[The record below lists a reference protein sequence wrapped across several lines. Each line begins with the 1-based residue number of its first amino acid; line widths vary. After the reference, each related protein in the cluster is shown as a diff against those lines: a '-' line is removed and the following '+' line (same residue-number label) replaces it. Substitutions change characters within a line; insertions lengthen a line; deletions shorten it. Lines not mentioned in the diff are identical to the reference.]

1 MLSSTTTFGYHAVLG
16 KAMGNRQEP
25 GPVLTAGPSILVAE
39 DDSALAELLRFN
51 LDHKGYKTTVC
62 VDGDEAGWMLRD
74 TPPSL
79 AILDWMLPA
88 RSGLKLCRDIRA
100 NPVTAAMP
108 VLILTARTEVDD
120 RLRGFEAGADDY
132 LGKPF
137 EMAEL
142 VSRVKAL
149 LRRAESHPVKTLLS
163 VGAITLD
170 PVQRKVHD
178 GNRPVHLGPKE
189 YGILECLMR
198 EPGKVYSREEILEA
212 VWGPDSFIDFR
223 TVDVNVNRL
232 RHALRQDVGRTTIR
246 TVRLGGYAIEI
257 PSDS

>member
-1 MLSSTTTFGYHAVLG
+1 MPEDV
-16 KAMGNRQEP
+16 R
-25 GPVLTAGPSILVAE
+25 ILVAE

-51 LDHKGYKTTVC
+51 LEHEGYETVLC
-62 VDGDEAGWMLRD
+62 ADGEEAARMLRD
-74 TPPSL
+74 SPPRL

-100 NPVTAAMP
+100 NPVTAGMP
-108 VLILTARTEVDD
+108 VMILTARTTVED
-120 RLRGFEAGADDY
+120 RLRGFDAGADDY

-149 LRRAESHPVKTLLS
+149 LRRAEGYPAGTQME
-163 VGAITLD
+163 VGAVTLD
-170 PVQRKVHD
+170 PVRRRVRS
-178 GNRPVHLGPKE
+178 GERTVPLGPKE

-198 EPGKVYSREEILEA
+198 EPGRVYSREELLDA
-212 VWGPDSFIDFR
+212 VWGPDSYVDPR

-232 RHALRQDVGRTTIR
+232 RQALVKGGGGGLIR
-246 TVRLGGYAIEI
+246 TVRLGGYAI
-257 PSDS
+257 DDLDAG

>member
-1 MLSSTTTFGYHAVLG
+1 MPDGARI
-16 KAMGNRQEP
+16 M
-25 GPVLTAGPSILVAE
+25 VAE
-39 DDSALAELLRFN
+39 DDAALAELLRFN
-51 LDHKGYKTTVC
+51 LHHEGYETVLC
-62 VDGDEAGWMLRD
+62 ADGNEAARLLRD
-74 TPPSL
+74 SPLRL

-100 NPVTAAMP
+100 NPATAGMP
-108 VLILTARTEVDD
+108 VMILTARTTVED
-120 RLRGFEAGADDY
+120 RLRGFDAGADDY

-149 LRRAESHPVKTLLS
+149 LRRTEGYPAGAQMK

-170 PVQRKVHD
+170 PVRRRVRN
-178 GNRPVHLGPKE
+178 GGRAVSLGPKE

-198 EPGKVYSREEILEA
+198 EPGRVYSREELLDA
-212 VWGPDSFIDFR
+212 VWGPDSYVDPR

-232 RHALRQDVGRTTIR
+232 RQALGKNGGGEPIR
-246 TVRLGGYAIEI
+246 TIRLGGYAIDEFDA
-257 PSDS
+257 S